1 MRLKKKLN
9 VNTQLIV
16 NFIALA
22 FIIILELLYIYV
34 LHNCYIWIFRSSHRK
49 YSVIKGV
56 LRNFTRFNGKNT
68 CVRVC
73 FLIKSACKFIKKET
87 LAHVFSCDVNFAKF
101 LRTPF
106 LQNTS
111 GQLPLDIMSLNF
123 RSDVII
129 FWILGKNPPPTPP
142 GKKLPDSKRNPI
154 PNLTLSLTWRFFPDT
169 YILTFNLTDEDKMM
183 EYDETSSKFQ
193 FLLFMI

>member
-1 MRLKKKLN
+1 MFYFLFLILKFFPFLFISNYFFFHKLILFLRLKKKLN

-111 GQLPLDIMSLNF
+111 GQL
-123 RSDVII
+123 
-129 FWILGKNPPPTPP
+129 
-142 GKKLPDSKRNPI
+142 
-154 PNLTLSLTWRFFPDT
+154 
-169 YILTFNLTDEDKMM
+169 
-183 EYDETSSKFQ
+183 
-193 FLLFMI
+193 LL